1 MSRPH
6 KFTKAQLGQIERQT
20 CNKHPGRTFKY
31 KPKNSKTFPNGCP
44 VCLKIWDDKQEEKEA
59 ERAKVREAN
68 RKKAAPLLKY
78 REENPDFAKN
88 NPGNFKKGESGMDRK
103 KKKDIHEYVKDKTVG
118 GNKIID
124 KLLAIAGLHPRKEM
138 NEQGV
143 SHQQQMAAIKELMN
157 RGFGPVVDPDAK
169 EEQNKGIVVNVL
181 SLENTTF
188 EDYQN
193 MVAGKI
199 PMQVKTIS
207 GVPEREK
214 DDE

>member
-1 MSRPH
+1 MS
-6 KFTKAQLGQIERQT
+6 
-20 CNKHPGRTFKY
+20 
-31 KPKNSKTFPNGCP
+31 
-44 VCLKIWDDKQEEKEA
+44 A
-59 ERAKVREAN
+59 E
-68 RKKAAPLLKY
+68 
-78 REENPDFAKN
+78 
-88 NPGNFKKGESGMDRK
+88 DRK
-103 KKKDIHEYVKDKTVG
+103 KKKDIHEYVKDKTAG

-124 KLLAIAGLHPRKEM
+124 KLLAIAGLHLRKEM

-157 RGFGPVVDPDAK
+157 RGFGPVVDPNAN

-199 PMQVKTIS
+199 PMQVTRIS
-207 GVPEREK
+207 GVPEREE
-214 DDE
+214 DDD